1 MYFKNIETGEV
12 FQTDGGVY
20 LDSVEIT
27 EEEFLAA
34 TVKPEITIQPD
45 SIENSGGSI
54 SGENLAATKTLELNA
69 ADGSAMFAA
78 GAATIGATGL
88 IMSKVDIRCANPEGS
103 IGITSLDQA
112 SWVFKLTKSSLAYTN
127 GNVYPATGRPIF
139 DSSTGATLADLKSY
153 QPILSYV
160 PVQQGTGIDQLSNTV
175 KIGWGNQTKY
185 PGRLRATV
193 DTTDLGN
200 IVTDAYLNNGTLP
213 ASFTKA
219 LSLVGSGSIYVSGSG
234 DTNGYGFVATTPN
247 GIYASKGESHLG
259 ALTMHGSG
267 TANLG
272 INYPNVPNCPSS
284 FVISFGYDGTNIRY
298 LVDNNTSVT
307 GVLATAPNT
316 TNGIAAVNF
325 NVTNFGS
332 CYIFGEVDYF
342 SRLVRIVLTSLQSGG
357 GSQTA
362 NQNISAI
369 ASALGLPNP
378 ISVPVSV
385 SSKARFGGFMGWGAS
400 LGAWDSN
407 VSVSGSSSTSYTW
420 NMTRACAIQ
429 DGARAMGFEFEIVYK
444 F

>member
-34 TVKPEITIQPD
+34 TVKPEITIQSD
-45 SIENSGGSI
+45 GIENSGGSI

-78 GAATIGATGL
+78 GAVTIGATGL
-88 IMSKVDIRCANPEGS
+88 IMSKVDIRCANPDGS

-112 SWVFKLTKSSLAYTN
+112 SWVVKLTKSSLAYTG
-127 GNVYPATGRPIF
+127 GNVYPATGRPTF
-139 DSSTGATLADLKSY
+139 DSSTGATLKDLAAY
-153 QPILSYV
+153 QLKLTYT

-175 KIGWGNQTKY
+175 KIGWGDQTKY

-200 IVTDAYLNNGTLP
+200 IVTDPILNNGTLS
-213 ASFTKA
+213 AS
-219 LSLVGSGSIYVSGSG
+219 L
-234 DTNGYGFVATTPN
+234 ATVVLN
-247 GIYASKGESHLG
+247 QKS
-259 ALTMHGSG
+259 
-267 TANLG
+267 TAKLG

-284 FVISFGYDGTNIRY
+284 FVMSFGWDGTNVRY
-298 LVDNNTSVT
+298 IVDNNTSVT
-307 GVLATAPNT
+307 GVLATAPSVT
-316 TNGIAAVNF
+316 SGIIAVNF

-429 DGARAMGFEFEIVYK
+429 DSARAMGFEFEIVYK